1 MPANF
6 APARTATS
14 NPAASSISASV
25 LACESPFPLFQPTRS
40 VPDLVF
46 LLGYL
51 ADNAFGSLPRQDHNH
66 AAPRYAPST
75 IDISETYDFFYSIV
89 TIEKFKP
96 QT

>member
-1 MPANF
+1 
-6 APARTATS
+6 
-14 NPAASSISASV
+14 
-25 LACESPFPLFQPTRS
+25 LACGSPLPLFQLTRS

-46 LLGYL
+46 FVGYL
-51 ADNAFGSLPRQDHNH
+51 THNAFGSLPRQNHYH